1 MPLRQLTQ
9 IEKQHL
15 ERLTACSIDVT
26 LIQPTSTGLR
36 KSILDATIPVRNFL
50 REKGLHDYDL
60 QGQGASEHGE
70 QLRAVLIEAS
80 GAKPSSASLY
90 RPKTK
95 QGDPRIW
102 FSGLAAFAEPD
113 DMLAVVT
120 HDAGLALINLTRTN
134 LTRVVDERVPGPLLD
149 LLDQLSRDAT
159 WVADELLLKLRAIAA
174 NGWVRSVMIE
184 RADTSI
190 GRTLEHALGI
200 AINSRREPDYK
211 GIELKSYRR
220 AARASRENRKTLFAR
235 VANWELSKF
244 KSSREILD
252 SFGYH
257 RGQDFK
263 LYCTVNTRAPNS
275 QGLYFEIED
284 KAGLLNERST
294 QKDVGAFATWLLADL
309 RSSLAEKHN
318 ETFWVGAR
326 VHERDGNDY
335 FEFRDVTHTR
345 KPILSQFDL
354 LLEQGEITM
363 DHLIK
368 RTTAGRVSEKGP
380 LFKVNAASLGL
391 LFPPS
396 KSYELL

>member
-1 MPLRQLTQ
+1 MPLRQLTE

-15 ERLTACSIDVT
+15 ERLTAASIDAT
-26 LIQPTSTGLR
+26 LIQPTSTGLK
-36 KSILDATIPVRNFL
+36 KSILDATIPLRNYL
-50 REKGLHDYDL
+50 RDHGLHNYDC

-70 QLRAVLIEAS
+70 QLDARLVEVDRS
-80 GAKPSSASLY
+80 TVSRVSLY

-102 FSGLAAFAEPD
+102 FSGLPAFAEAD
-113 DMLAVVT
+113 DMLAVT
-120 HDAGLALINLTRTN
+120 AHDGGLSVVNLTRTDVS
-134 LTRVVDERVPGPLLD
+134 RIVDQRIPGPLLELID
-149 LLDQLSRDAT
+149 ALSRDAT
-159 WVADELLLKLRAIAA
+159 SVAHELLEKLKAIAA
-174 NGWVRSVMIE
+174 RGLVRSVMPE
-184 RADTSI
+184 RADTAI

-200 AINSRREPDYK
+200 QINSRREPDYK

-252 SFGYH
+252 TFGYN
-257 RGQDFK
+257 RGEDFK
-263 LYCTVNTRAPNS
+263 LYCTISTQTANS

-294 QKDVGAFATWLLADL
+294 RKEIGAFATWALKDL
-309 RSSLAEKHN
+309 RAAMAEKHA

-326 VHERDGNDY
+326 VHEQAGHDY
-335 FEFRDVTHTR
+335 FEFQDVMHTQ

-368 RTTAGRVSEKGP
+368 RTAKGRVSEKGP
-380 LFKVNAASLGL
+380 LFKINAASLGL

-396 KSYELL
+396 KSYALR